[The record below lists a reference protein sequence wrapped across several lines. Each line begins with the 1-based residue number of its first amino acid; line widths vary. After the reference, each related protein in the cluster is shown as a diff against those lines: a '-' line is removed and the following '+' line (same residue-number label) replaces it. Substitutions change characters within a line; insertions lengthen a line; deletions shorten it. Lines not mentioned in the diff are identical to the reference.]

1 MIIFFFFFSGLD
13 VPVSRRPPGQGPRL
27 PVSPLLPG
35 QVQAPVHA
43 AVAPG
48 PRHGPGGRGQGSRGQ
63 YIGLSHPCHVS
74 QTESAGLA
82 HVFSECHRVVIIKI
96 ENCDVSNQKIKCL
109 TPCSLGRLTTLL

>member
-1 MIIFFFFFSGLD
+1 M
-13 VPVSRRPPGQGPRL
+13 SRRPPGQGPGL
-27 PVSPLLPG
+27 PVSALLPG
-35 QVQAPVHA
+35 QVEAPVHA

-48 PRHGPGGRGQGSRGQ
+48 PRHGPGGRGQGSRDQ
-63 YIGLSHPCHVS
+63 HLGLSHPCHES

-82 HVFSECHRVVIIKI
+82 HVYSECHRVVIIKI